1 LGKATPEWKRALELK
16 TVSLASRMALGLRTA
31 QVPRKVGVLLKKEE
45 SMVSDRS
52 IKLIERGPE
61 EVGGDDDGGVEET
74 GGGDDG
80 GVEETGGGSETT
92 EGELETTGRELGVLD
107 GSGGSDTMGGED
119 RDGEG
124 APEEG
129 AACDGA
135 GCDAGGCDAGGAAL
149 VAGGA
154 SEGAAGAGAAGDD
167 MVYLN
172 REKEK
177 RKAERKRIKGRNG
190 QGATMSNEG
199 GIAEA
204 PHDAVMPTPKVGSR
218 G

>member
-1 LGKATPEWKRALELK
+1 
-16 TVSLASRMALGLRTA
+16 
-31 QVPRKVGVLLKKEE
+31 VLLKREE

-61 EVGGDDDGGVEET
+61 EVGGDDDGGVEEI

-80 GVEETGGGSETT
+80 GEETGGGSETT
-92 EGELETTGRELGVLD
+92 EGEGELETTGRELGVFD
-107 GSGGSDTMGGED
+107 GSGGLDTMGED

-129 AACDGA
+129 AACDEA

-154 SEGAAGAGAAGDD
+154 ALVTGGAGAAGDD
-167 MVYLN
+167 MVYLD

-177 RKAERKRIKGRNG
+177 RKAEKKRIEGRNG
-190 QGATMSNEG
+190 QGAKMSNGG

-204 PHDAVMPTPKVGSR
+204 PWAHDAVKPNFGGEKEKG
-218 G
+218 